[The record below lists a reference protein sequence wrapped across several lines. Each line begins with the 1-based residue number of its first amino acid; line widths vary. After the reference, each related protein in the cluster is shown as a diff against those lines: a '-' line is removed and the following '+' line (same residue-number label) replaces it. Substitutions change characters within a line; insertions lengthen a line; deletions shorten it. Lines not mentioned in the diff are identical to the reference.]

1 MAKNYTIVILD
12 HREASIHT
20 PEVVANI
27 QDQEGSSQE
36 ESSQN
41 STYINL
47 DPDHCR
53 PVKNPAYVHVSFLN
67 ESS

>member
-1 MAKNYTIVILD
+1 MYIILD
-12 HREASIHT
+12 HRKASIHI

-36 ESSQN
+36 VPSQN
-41 STYINL
+41 PTYINL
-47 DPDHCR
+47 DPDHCH
-53 PVKNPAYVHVSFLN
+53 PVKNPAYAHVSL